1 MEYNMFIDDE
11 RYPPMDGDV
20 WVIVR
25 TSQQAI
31 DWIASN
37 GYPSFISFDHDLG
50 GDDTSMGLV
59 NWIIEDCLNREINI
73 PFKWYVHSQNPIGRD
88 NINGKL
94 TSFQLH
100 LLAN

>member
-11 RYPPMDGDV
+11 RYPPMDGSV

-31 DWIASN
+31 DWITSN

-50 GDDTSMGLV
+50 GDDTSMRLV
-59 NWIIEDCLNREINI
+59 NWIIDDCLNMGMNI

-94 TSFQLH
+94 TAFQLH
-100 LLAN
+100 MLAN

>member
-31 DWIASN
+31 DWITSN
-37 GYPSFISFDHDLG
+37 GYPSFISFDHDFD
-50 GDDTSMGLV
+50 GDDTSPGPASPRSCTIQAIRSL
-59 NWIIEDCLNREINI
+59 REG
-73 PFKWYVHSQNPIGRD
+73 F
-88 NINGKL
+88 
-94 TSFQLH
+94 FH
-100 LLAN
+100 LCRARIAIRAP